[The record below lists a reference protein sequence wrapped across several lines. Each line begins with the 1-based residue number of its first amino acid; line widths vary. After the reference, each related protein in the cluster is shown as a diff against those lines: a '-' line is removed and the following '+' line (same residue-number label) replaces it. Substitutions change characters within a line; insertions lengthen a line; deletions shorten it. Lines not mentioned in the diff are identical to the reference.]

1 MVWRRGAAKSAC
13 LHGWMLLSLLR
24 SAASARSSAAREVM
38 NRFIS
43 VLTLAGSW
51 ITETVLNIEVKKK
64 IFLENGQILLPVQ
77 FSIVFL

>member
-1 MVWRRGAAKSAC
+1 MSAC

-24 SAASARSSAAREVM
+24 SSASSRSASAREVM

-43 VLTLAGSW
+43 VSVLTLASSW
-51 ITETVLNIEVKKK
+51 ITEKVLNIEVKKF
-64 IFLENGQILLPVQ
+64 FLENGQILLPVQ